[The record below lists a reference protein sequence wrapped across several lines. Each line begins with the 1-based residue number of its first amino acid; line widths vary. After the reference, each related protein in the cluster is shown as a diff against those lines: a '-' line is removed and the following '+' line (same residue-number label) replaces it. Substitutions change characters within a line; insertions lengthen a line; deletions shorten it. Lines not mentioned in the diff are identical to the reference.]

1 MDLDLIEQYA
11 AGGHQ
16 MRRAF
21 AGLTRDD
28 LLSEP
33 VPGTW
38 SLQQIAVHLLD
49 SDLIG
54 SDRMKR
60 IAAMPLPLLIG
71 YDESAFSKLPGANS
85 LDIDQVCDMFDRN
98 RQFTATIL
106 RSLPDESFLRCGI
119 HNEIGRVSLGEM
131 VGKYIHHLEGHLAFV
146 ATKRQILGKPA
157 AFV

>member
-1 MDLDLIEQYA
+1 MDRQLIENYA
-11 AGGHQ
+11 EGGQQ

-21 AGLTRDD
+21 EGLTRDD

-60 IAAMPLPLLIG
+60 IAAMPTPLLIG
-71 YDESAFSKLPGANS
+71 YDETAFSKLPGANS
-85 LDIDQVCDMFDRN
+85 LDIEQVCDMFDRN

-106 RSLPDESFLRCGI
+106 LALPDESFLRWGV
-119 HNEIGRVSLGEM
+119 HNEIGRVTLGEM
-131 VGKYIHHLEGHLAFV
+131 VSKYIHHLEGHLKFV
-146 ATKRQILGKPA
+146 ATKRQLLGKPSQ
-157 AFV
+157 